1 MKKLA
6 LSAILGAS
14 LMISSSAFALT
25 SMTAGSMKSATAQ
38 AGVSIGFDGIIIEE
52 FIGAT
57 TYTDE
62 DGAIG
67 GLGGSIVI
75 SDRHTLKGYYALPND
90 QGIGATTPGVIDD
103 PYYHDA
109 FAGAVTAMGGNLTSA
124 QVLGVLENTHALT
137 IDVGIC
143 SILSVGNYLNSTGG
157 DPATIT
163 AAAMTSAADAMTG
176 VVIGLPTAMI
186 TTTADSYSVG
196 VSSTNAC
203 NNNNADFIAIS
214 QGASA
219 MAILGGSVEIAAH

>member
-25 SMTAGSMKSATAQ
+25 SMTADSMKSATAQ
-38 AGVSIGFDGIIIEE
+38 AGVSIGLDGIIIEE
-52 FIGAT
+52 FTGAT

-62 DGAIG
+62 DGAG

-90 QGIGATTPGVIDD
+90 QAGAGNDF
-103 PYYHDA
+103 YKQA
-109 FAGAVTAMGGNLTSA
+109 FAGHVIAMGGTLANTD
-124 QVLGVLENTHALT
+124 VLGTISNTHALT

-143 SILSVGNYLNSTGG
+143 PILSVGNYLNSTGG
-157 DPATIT
+157 DPTAIT
-163 AAAMTSAADAMTG
+163 VAAMTSAADAMTG
-176 VVIGLPTAMI
+176 VVIGLPTIVI

-219 MAILGGSVEIAAH
+219 MAILGGSIEIAAH